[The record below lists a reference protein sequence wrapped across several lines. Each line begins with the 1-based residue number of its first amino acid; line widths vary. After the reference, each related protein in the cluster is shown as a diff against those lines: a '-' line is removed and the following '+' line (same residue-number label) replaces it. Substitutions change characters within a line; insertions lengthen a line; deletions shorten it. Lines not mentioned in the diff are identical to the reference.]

1 MKEHY
6 AVIYHTDYDWF
17 SFLRRTINGKEPDLE
32 VNFWTGRD
40 IDLKLNKGMY
50 FFFKLKNQTIG
61 GYGLFVEIKKESIE
75 SAWNEYG
82 IHNGVASF
90 EEFLAKTSKVLNA
103 RSPKHVVLNS
113 NVNISCY
120 ILRDLHFFSE
130 PISLNEV
137 GITHFQVVRYID
149 ELTAT
154 KILKFANL
162 ST

>member
-1 MKEHY
+1 MEEHY
-6 AVIYHTDYDWF
+6 AVVYHTDYDWF
-17 SFLRRTINGKEPDLE
+17 SFLRQNLKETERDLE

-40 IDLKLNKGMY
+40 RDLKLNKGMY

-61 GYGLFVEIKKESIE
+61 GYGLFVEIKKESIK

-90 EEFLAKTSKVLNA
+90 EEFLAKTSKILNA
-103 RSPKHVVLNS
+103 RSLKHVVPNS
-113 NVNISCY
+113 TVNISCY
-120 ILRDLHFFSE
+120 ILKSLHFFSE

-137 GITHFQVVRYID
+137 GIKHFQVARYID
-149 ELTAT
+149 EPTT
-154 KILKFANL
+154 TDILRLASS